1 MLACHAGGPGS
12 IPGRCRIIS
21 ILQLNTFVLLPF
33 KLVQEKTNKTFFFRD
48 KKGLVINQ
56 RFAELVQFPMSKL
69 SDFFTQS
76 RYFFRKLRII
86 EVFSEYNIHNTT
98 SSIRIP
104 FLWKILC
111 VESKI
116 LWLQMIA
123 LHWRPFSHS
132 VFRKQSLPFKI
143 VLSNFPFPP
152 LTSALHFH
160 TTSIYVIKPIKNWN
174 PFLQFYS
181 KIQSIYRVFNPNPKL
196 KFTIF
201 FNFII

>member
-1 MLACHAGGPGS
+1 M
-12 IPGRCRIIS
+12 
-21 ILQLNTFVLLPF
+21 
-33 KLVQEKTNKTFFFRD
+33 QEKTNKTFFFRD

-76 RYFFRKLRII
+76 RYFFFANYALLKFFWVQYSQYYILYKNTFFCEI
-86 EVFSEYNIHNTT
+86 EF
-98 SSIRIP
+98 
-104 FLWKILC
+104 C

-152 LTSALHFH
+152 LTSPLHFH
-160 TTSIYVIKPIKNWN
+160 TTSIYVVKLIKNWSLY
-174 PFLQFYS
+174 LQFYP
-181 KIQSIYRVFNPNPKL
+181 KIKYKVNIYRVSQNKIPNCINLVLFKNAYFQSYCHL
-196 KFTIF
+196 KF
-201 FNFII
+201 